1 MSNILAIVDDEATFR
16 LRFKL
21 ILQKTGIST
30 QNFVDLETS
39 DQLVSSYTQAK
50 TEGKPFNVLF
60 LDINLKGS
68 KLNGLELLKKVR
80 TELNGSPIIAIIST
94 STNKDEIELAKTN
107 GANCYIVK
115 SGDLVKFSERM
126 TAFKQDYLV
135 NKTKDFKVYGA

>member
-39 DQLVSSYTQAK
+39 EQLLSHYTEKQ
-50 TEGKPFNVLF
+50 FDVLF

-68 KLNGLELLKKVR
+68 KLNGLELLKKLRSDNKTSV
-80 TELNGSPIIAIIST
+80 IIAIIST
-94 STNKDEIELAKTN
+94 STDEGSLGKPHYEA
-107 GANCYIVK
+107 VRQPR
-115 SGDLVKFSERM
+115 S
-126 TAFKQDYLV
+126 
-135 NKTKDFKVYGA
+135 

>member
-39 DQLVSSYTQAK
+39 EQLLSHYTEKQ
-50 TEGKPFNVLF
+50 FDVLF

-68 KLNGLELLKKVR
+68 KLNGLELLKKLRSDNKTSV
-80 TELNGSPIIAIIST
+80 IIAIIST
-94 STNKDEIELAKTN
+94 STNPDEIKLAETN
-107 GANCYIVK
+107 GANCYIIK
-115 SGDLVKFSERM
+115 SGDLAKFTERM
-126 TAFKQDYLV
+126 LAFKQDFLI
-135 NKTKDFKVYGA
+135 NKRSSFKVYGN